1 LNYISLIDEL
11 GIDINTLTTLDSAKI
26 IRLQK
31 QLKAKAVLDN
41 KSNLGELATIIDE
54 LKNDSTRQHHIF
66 IEKHKWIKQII
77 SGDYSNIP
85 QNSTSIY
92 HEAIA
97 DPEGLKY
104 FLSPYLKAHIKPFLS
119 ETLSKGKYILLL
131 NVVKSTILFTEE
143 IEQIIIN
150 LLSSKLNYA
159 KVYIETGK
167 LKDKYHPIGYITNRN
182 FITCLSQYP
191 NSFYDEVNELN
202 SVIIDTYNSKR
213 KHLSDDVFIFSAK
226 TMVAFGELDISNYML
241 KDVLISNAAIAQP
254 YAFNSQK
261 KTKSKSGSSVG
272 IWSVIVFLILIV
284 RITTKVFNND
294 SNSNNSLNQYER
306 NNLQNIN
313 FNNETFIETVR
324 KIQEDKKNKQN
335 QTIEVRQTTTEYL
348 ANDDSVMETNINSYT
363 ITKRVTLPDYNSKRK
378 AKDHTRFIYSLKLK
392 TDRYTPYSGR
402 DTGTDLNAFTNPYPK
417 TFNIIKS
424 ASSNKNNAFSLIKN
438 NSNKD
443 LIVFR
448 LTNGIDE
455 SIFIPKDEN
464 RYLNVKKG
472 DSVLFYTGHYF
483 SPGRF
488 SHFKLKPELSQLY
501 VINNLKNSDT
511 NEINILPYT
520 VKINY
525 NKNFSTN
532 TTTIDTTLLDH
543 IETNKIDFKP
553 LSINNIYTRWYKKK
567 YN

>member
-1 LNYISLIDEL
+1 MNYISLIDEL
-11 GIDINTLTTLDSAKI
+11 GIDINTLTTLDDAKI

-54 LKNDSTRQHHIF
+54 LKNDNIRQHHIF

-77 SGDYSNIP
+77 SGEYSNIP

-97 DPEGLKY
+97 DPEGLKH
-104 FLSPYLKAHIKPFLS
+104 FLSPYLKEHLKPFLS

-131 NVVKSTILFTEE
+131 NVVKSNVLFTEE

-150 LLSSKLNYA
+150 LFSSKLNYA

-167 LKDKYHPIGYITNRN
+167 LKDKYHPLGYITNRN

-213 KHLSDDVFIFSAK
+213 KHLSDDIFIFSAK

-254 YAFNSQK
+254 YAFNSPK
-261 KTKSKSGSSVG
+261 KSKSKSGSSVG

-294 SNSNNSLNQYER
+294 NNTHNSLNQYER
-306 NNLQNIN
+306 INLQNMKSDQ
-313 FNNETFIETVR
+313 ERLIETIGE
-324 KIQEDKKNKQN
+324 IQENKKNNTHIYKIKETSYGETEVEE
-335 QTIEVRQTTTEYL
+335 TILEPT
-348 ANDDSVMETNINSYT
+348 DTNPNNVNHN
-363 ITKRVTLPDYNSKRK
+363 ITLQDYNSKYK

-392 TDRYTPYSGR
+392 TERYVSYEGGYN
-402 DTGTDLNAFTNPYPK
+402 GTDLNAFTNPYPK
-417 TFNIIKS
+417 TFNLLES
-424 ASSNKNNAFSLIKN
+424 GPSKNNTAFSLLKN

-443 LIVFR
+443 LIVFK

-455 SIFIPKDEN
+455 SIFIPKDKN
-464 RYLNVKKG
+464 RYLNIKEG
-472 DSVLFYTGHYF
+472 DSVLFYTGEYF
-483 SPGRF
+483 LPTRF
-488 SHFKLKPELSQLY
+488 SHFTYTPGLSKLY
-501 VINNLKNSDT
+501 VITNFKGTDT

-520 VKINY
+520 VKIEF

-532 TTTIDTTLLDH
+532 NTTLDTTIIDH
-543 IETNKIDFKP
+543 IETNKIHFNP
-553 LSINNIYTRWYKKK
+553 LNIDSIYTKWYRKK